1 MANNVHKV
9 CELTNLR
16 ATHYAERIFDAVAD
30 FDIDNGTLGY
40 LDGLADG
47 ETHIYKFV
55 KGTKAGRKT
64 VLVHNPEWTEDTSRM
79 TNQRKDKFF
88 IPAGTPFRA
97 FTLAV
102 DDEFSLSKE
111 GFEGEPEVG
120 KYVTINADGKL
131 AVAEAP
137 VDDAVMTGMIMRKRQ
152 VGNTLVTG
160 VRTYGYKR
168 MMYEVKVGTQADSDV
183 VTF

>member
-1 MANNVHKV
+1 MANNIRVV
-9 CELTNLR
+9 CETTNLR
-16 ATHYAERIFDAVAD
+16 AVHYAERIFDAVAD

-55 KGTKAGRKT
+55 KGTKEGRKI
-64 VLVHNPEWTEDTSRM
+64 VLVHNPEWTEDTSNRL
-79 TNQRKDKFF
+79 NQRKDKFF

-102 DDEFSLSKE
+102 DDEFALSKE

-131 AVAEAP
+131 AVADAP
-137 VDDAVMTGMIMRKRQ
+137 VDGAVMNGMIMRKRQ
-152 VGNTLVTG
+152 VGSTLVTG
-160 VRTYGYKR
+160 VRTYGYSR